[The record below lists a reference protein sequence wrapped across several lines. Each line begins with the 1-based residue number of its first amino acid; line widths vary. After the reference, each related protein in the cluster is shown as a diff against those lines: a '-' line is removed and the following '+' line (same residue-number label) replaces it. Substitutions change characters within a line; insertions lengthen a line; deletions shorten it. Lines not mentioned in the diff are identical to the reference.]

1 MHHMQFAEA
10 RGPALIAMFRATCV
24 QIVSGGGV
32 TNRDGNAKAGHEDR
46 NVKHVGGGACSYS

>member
-1 MHHMQFAEA
+1 MQFAEA